1 MNMGCKEIDK
11 LLIEYHEKS
20 LNPDG
25 EKSVEEHLK
34 GCQGCRGRLREIERT
49 YRILAKDSVPPREE
63 SFWVNFVP
71 EVRSRIGREDRRG
84 NLLKPRVKWAL
95 GSAGVLAVVILSW
108 SLLTL
113 DQRGLGEYVEEP
125 AIETTL
131 ALSDPYS
138 YADQLV
144 EIVTSYGEEYFPSEM
159 LLSNGAPA
167 ELGLAEEILEQDY
180 ADQTDLGSVLGEL
193 SLEELKKLEEQVRN
207 LKIGDIL

>member
-1 MNMGCKEIDK
+1 MNMGCKEVDKVLID
-11 LLIEYHEKS
+11 YHENS
-20 LNPDG
+20 LTPDG
-25 EKSVEEHLK
+25 KKAVEEHLK
-34 GCQGCRGRLREIERT
+34 ECQGCRRRLQEIERT
-49 YRILAKDSVPPREE
+49 YRILARDSVPSREE

-71 EVRSRIGREDRRG
+71 EVRSRIGGEDGRG
-84 NLLKPRVKWAL
+84 SVLKPRVKWAL
-95 GSAGVLAVVILSW
+95 GLVSVLAVVILSW

-113 DQRGLGEYVEEP
+113 DRRGPDEYVEEP

-144 EIVTSYGEEYFPSEM
+144 EIVTSYGEEYFPAEM
-159 LLSNGAPA
+159 LLPNEATA

-180 ADQTDLGSVLGEL
+180 ADQTDLGSLLREL
-193 SLEELKKLEEQVRN
+193 SLEELKQLEEQVRN